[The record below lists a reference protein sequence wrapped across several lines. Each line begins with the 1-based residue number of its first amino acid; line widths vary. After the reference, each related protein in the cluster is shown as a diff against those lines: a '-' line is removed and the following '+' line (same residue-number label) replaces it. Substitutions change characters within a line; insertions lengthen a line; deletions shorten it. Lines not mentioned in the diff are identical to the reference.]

1 MAETPDAVIPSSSAN
16 ALVGARIPALPE
28 EIAAFCERWSVDEL
42 ALFGSVL
49 REDFGPHSDIDVLI
63 RFASPPTPGLFG
75 IVRMERELAELFG
88 RRVDLVTRDAVE
100 NSRNPIRRQA
110 ILQDARV
117 IYAA

>member
-1 MAETPDAVIPSSSAN
+1 MAQPPDAVFRSSGAKS
-16 ALVGARIPALPE
+16 LVGTRIIALPE

-49 REDFGPHSDIDVLI
+49 RDDFGPHSDIDALI
-63 RFASPPTPGLFG
+63 KFASLPTPGLFG

-88 RRVDLVTRDAVE
+88 RRVDLLTRPAVE
-100 NSRNPIRRQA
+100 NSRNRIRRQA
-110 ILQDARV
+110 ILKDARV